1 MGDLADVL
9 RERFPVGVRYMA
21 GAALLFS
28 LMSLLVKVVGQR
40 VPTMEVVFSRS
51 VITLVITGGLVRSKG
66 LDMWGAPSS
75 RGLLVARGVLGFSA
89 VACFFYALSHLPL
102 AEATVIQ
109 YTNPVFTALI
119 AALVLGERLRM
130 VEAAGVALSLVG
142 VVLVARPGFL
152 FGLTSALDPVAVG
165 VAVAGAVLS
174 ASAYVT
180 VRRLGRSEHPL
191 VIVFY
196 FALISTLG
204 SAFFLPGAP
213 APRGWEWPVLLGVG
227 LAAQG
232 GQVFM
237 TLGLKEERAGRAMS
251 VGYVQIV
258 FAAVWGVIFF
268 GEFPGPWGLAG
279 TGLVLL
285 GTFIVG
291 RRRSEAS

>member
-1 MGDLADVL
+1 MTEGQRGLDRYAPL
-9 RERFPVGVRYMA
+9 GIRYML
-21 GAALLFS
+21 AAAFCFS
-28 LMSLLVKVVGQR
+28 VMSLLVKVAGQR
-40 VPTMEVVFSRS
+40 LPTMEVVFSRS
-51 VITLVITGGLVRSKG
+51 LVTLGVTWALLRVADVSP
-66 LDMWGAPSS
+66 WGTERP
-75 RGLLVARGVLGFSA
+75 LLVLRALFGFAA
-89 VACFFYALSHLPL
+89 VSCFFYGVSHLPL

-119 AALVLGERLRM
+119 AALVLGERLRL
-130 VEAAGVALSLVG
+130 VEAAGVALSLAG

-196 FALISTLG
+196 FALISTVG

-213 APRGWEWPVLLGVG
+213 VPRGWEWPVLLGVG
-227 LAAQG
+227 IAAQG

-291 RRRSEAS
+291 RRKSEGA